1 MQMIDKTLQEL
12 SRKAD
17 WLVLWLDFDRE
28 GENICFE
35 VMERCLKVNRNLV
48 VKRAK
53 FSSVIPREIYQ
64 ACENLIQPD
73 KNKSDAAEARSEL
86 DLRVGA
92 AFTRCQTLFL
102 QKKIA
107 DLKEL
112 VISYGRR
119 KSLPVDLQE
128 TGVVDSQIDR
138 TLPISHAGI
147 CSR

>member
-1 MQMIDKTLQEL
+1 MVAIDKTLQEL
-12 SRKAD
+12 SRKSQ

-35 VMERCLKVNRNLV
+35 VMDRCLRANSNLV

-53 FSSVIPREIYQ
+53 FSSLIPREIYH

-102 QKKIA
+102 QRKIA

-112 VISYGRR
+112 VISYGERV
-119 KSLPVDLQE
+119 LDLMP
-128 TGVVDSQIDR
+128 GKYFY
-138 TLPISHAGI
+138 
-147 CSR
+147 